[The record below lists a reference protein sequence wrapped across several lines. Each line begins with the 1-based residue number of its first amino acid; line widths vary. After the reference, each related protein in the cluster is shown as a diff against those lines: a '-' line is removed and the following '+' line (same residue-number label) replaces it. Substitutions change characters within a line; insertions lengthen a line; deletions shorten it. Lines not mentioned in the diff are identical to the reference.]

1 LKIAGLW
8 LSKQK
13 QRFWGKNGDIY
24 KNSRLRK
31 RSVDVGEVK
40 VNPLVADKKEVA
52 LCKP

>member
-1 LKIAGLW
+1 MGG
-8 LSKQK
+8 QK
-13 QRFWGKNGDIY
+13 RRFGGGNEGVY
-24 KNSRLRK
+24 KNSRKKK